1 MMNEKCTKCG
11 CTWNNPCWHPKYGF
25 CWWTNAEHTLCSHC
39 SEKEIK
45 DDPKT
50 EHCVNDNPNWKPQEV
65 LK

>member
-11 CTWNNPCWHPKYGF
+11 CTYNNPCWHPKYGF

-39 SEKEIK
+39 SEKKIK

-50 EHCVNDNPNWKPQEV
+50 VHCVNNIPDWKPREE
-65 LK
+65 